1 MELQE
6 GDSLMAG
13 SRRRSFLLHGAC
25 ADTCNTRQTIRACV
39 ETNFR

>member
-13 SRRRSFLLHGAC
+13 SRRRSLLLHGASG
-25 ADTCNTRQTIRACV
+25 DTCNTGQTIRACG